1 MFIVK
6 KKYSCGLSKSLLLV
20 GLITC
25 KEVEHMPSA
34 LMEEKL
40 AKVVPLLAASK
51 EQTIIQKNKMCN
63 GFQ

>member
-1 MFIVK
+1 
-6 KKYSCGLSKSLLLV
+6 
-20 GLITC
+20 
-25 KEVEHMPSA
+25 MPSA